1 MIPTGH
7 VLLLALLQF
16 GVGLTGL
23 LIRRAGTVMLVSSL
37 IMLNGVLLALAAMLT
52 GSSATGAETACLVV
66 LALMVGVA
74 LATAAVL
81 YAVHRFRRAVAL
93 DEHDRMRR

>member
-1 MIPTGH
+1 LIPTSH

-23 LIRRAGTVMLVSSL
+23 LIRRAGTTVLVSGL
-37 IMLNGVLLALAAMLT
+37 IMLNGVLLAMAAMLT
-52 GSSATGAETACLVV
+52 ESPATGAETACLVV
-66 LALMVGVA
+66 LALMVGIA
-74 LATAAVL
+74 LVTAAVL
-81 YAVHRFRRAVAL
+81 YSVHRFRRAVAL

>member
-16 GVGLTGL
+16 GVGLIGVLT
-23 LIRRAGTVMLVSSL
+23 RRAGTTVLVAGL

-52 GSSATGAETACLVV
+52 EASATGAETACLVV
-66 LALMVGVA
+66 LAMMVGIA
-74 LATAAVL
+74 LVTAAVL